1 MVDYRMDTFLIL
13 CQLMNYRKTAD
24 ALGITQPAVTQQIH
38 FLEREYGCKLFTY
51 QNSRL
56 QKTDAAVTLEKYARA
71 MRLQDQYVR
80 EKLGSGVRELK
91 IGATKTIGD

>member
-1 MVDYRMDTFLIL
+1 MVDRRVDTFLLL

-56 QKTDAAVTLEKYARA
+56 QSCIRF
-71 MRLQDQYVR
+71 
-80 EKLGSGVRELK
+80 
-91 IGATKTIGD
+91 